1 MRCIFTKVPT
11 PSFVIDEGKLKDNLE
26 ILKSIEEE
34 TGAHILLA
42 QKCFSMYSLY
52 PLLGKYLSG
61 TAASGIYEARLGH
74 EAMGK
79 ENHVF
84 SPAYQEKDIQEL
96 VKISDHI
103 IFNSFSQWEK
113 FKTIAL
119 RQKVSCG
126 IRVNPECSTQQHA
139 IYDPCAPGSRLGVKE
154 ADFRFDALDGLE
166 GIHFHTL
173 CEQGADALEVTLAA
187 IEKKFGRAIKKM
199 KWVNFGGGHHI
210 TRADYDR
217 DLLKKCILHIKERY
231 DVEVYL
237 EPGEAVALNAGYL
250 VSTVLDIVGENAI
263 LDTSAACHM
272 PDVIEMPYRPP
283 VLSSGERGEKPYTY
297 TFGGPTC
304 LSGDIIG
311 TYSFDTPL
319 AVGDRVIFCDMA
331 IYTMVKTNTFNGMP
345 LPHIICLHEDES
357 WEIVRQFG
365 YEDFK
370 MRL

>member
-1 MRCIFTKVPT
+1 MRRIFTKVPT

-217 DLLKKCILHIKERY
+217 ELLKKCILHIKER
-231 DVEVYL
+231 
-237 EPGEAVALNAGYL
+237 
-250 VSTVLDIVGENAI
+250 
-263 LDTSAACHM
+263 
-272 PDVIEMPYRPP
+272 
-283 VLSSGERGEKPYTY
+283 
-297 TFGGPTC
+297 
-304 LSGDIIG
+304 
-311 TYSFDTPL
+311 
-319 AVGDRVIFCDMA
+319 
-331 IYTMVKTNTFNGMP
+331 
-345 LPHIICLHEDES
+345 
-357 WEIVRQFG
+357 
-365 YEDFK
+365 
-370 MRL
+370 